1 MKTQEQ
7 AVYEQLLDE
16 QRALTLKLRAAYNA
30 WMASLQPGDV
40 LVIFGSPAIYLGR
53 DGDRLLTLNADGNPQ
68 PITLRREFGIPRMIP
83 YDAAESTEKL
93 AWHAIVA
100 QEIQL
105 EDGAIEESTYRMMAV
120 DPKTVEPDP
129 NRVSPGLIHDRVEKM
144 KALVAK
150 KA

>member
-7 AVYEQLLDE
+7 ATYEQILDE
-16 QRALTLKLRAAYNA
+16 QRALTLKLRATYNA

-40 LVIFGSPAIYLGR
+40 LVIFGSPAIFLGR
-53 DGDRLLTLNADGNPQ
+53 DGDRLLTLNADGHPQ
-68 PITLRREFGIPRMIP
+68 PITLRREFGTPSVIP

-93 AWHAIVA
+93 AWRSIMA

-105 EDGAIEESTYRMMAV
+105 EAGSIEESTYRMMAV

-129 NRVSPGLIHDRVEKM
+129 MRVSPGLIHDRVEKM
-144 KALVAK
+144 KAIVAK
-150 KA
+150 KP